1 MAIDRSTVALA
12 LRLGTGQTILWG
24 STYYL
29 PAILAA
35 PIAATCGVEPWHV
48 HLAFSGALVVSAA
61 AGPAAGAWI
70 DRAGGGPA
78 LVAASGLAALGLALL
93 AGADG
98 PLRLTAAWAV
108 LGLAMGCGLYD
119 AAFAAA
125 VRLRGPEARAVITGI
140 TLVAGFASTVAWP
153 LTAWW
158 SALWGWSGACWAWIA
173 VHLLVAVPLHLGLPA
188 PGPKTVLEPDGDPAA
203 AAPPPPRAAAALL
216 ATVFAATWFITTAM
230 AAHLPALLA
239 AGGVAPALAVACAAL
254 VGPSQVAARIGEA
267 ALLRRCHPLTA
278 ARWAAWGHPAGAL
291 AFAAAGWPA
300 AFAILHGA
308 GNGIMTIA
316 KGTLPLVVFGPA
328 GYGSRQGW
336 LMVPARL
343 AQAAAPVAFAAALA
357 AWGLGAL
364 WLTAAS
370 AALSLAAL
378 AVLARRC
385 RVDRRD

>member
-1 MAIDRSTVALA
+1 MDRSTVALA

-35 PIAATCGVEPWHV
+35 PIAASCGVEPLHV

-61 AGPAAGAWI
+61 VGPAAGAWI
-70 DRAGGGPA
+70 DRSGGGPA

-98 PLRLTAAWAV
+98 PVRLTVAWVV
-108 LGLAMGCGLYD
+108 LGLAMGSGLYD

-125 VRLRGPEARAVITGI
+125 VRLRGPGARAVITGI

-158 SALWGWSGACWAWIA
+158 AAMWDWSGACWAWIA
-173 VHLLVAVPLHLGLPA
+173 VHLLVAVPLHLGLPK
-188 PGPKTVLEPDGDPAA
+188 PGPRVVVDPDAPTDPL
-203 AAPPPPRAAAALL
+203 PPPPRAAAALL

-278 ARWAAWGHPAGAL
+278 ARWAAWGHPAGAA
-291 AFAAAGWPA
+291 AFAVAGWPA

-316 KGTLPLVVFGPA
+316 KGTLPLAVFGPA
-328 GYGSRQGW
+328 GYGARQGW

-370 AALSLAAL
+370 AAVSVVAL
-378 AVLARRC
+378 AVVARGIRE
-385 RVDRRD
+385 RSVP